1 MKHWNFTALRGVPVE
16 ITELKENC
24 YQVSMQ
30 YPNELRSWQASSF
43 EIIRAVSFAS
53 IMTTPHQG
61 GGQIEILLADS
72 ELARLFPADKNAVG
86 MAR

>member
-1 MKHWNFTALRGVPVE
+1 MRHWTYTALGNVLVE
-16 ITELKENC
+16 ITKLEENF

-72 ELARLFPADKNAVG
+72 ELARLFPADKHAVG

>member
-43 EIIRAVSFAS
+43 EVKSAVSFAT
-53 IMTTPHQG
+53 IMTTPCHG

-72 ELARLFPADKNAVG
+72 ELARLFSTDRHAVG
-86 MAR
+86 MEK